1 MYPLLVASQV
11 VPKIALAPLF
21 LIWLGFGI
29 NSKVLIVTLL
39 AFFPIV
45 VNGVIGLQ
53 AVEQEKIYLA
63 QSMGASRPSSG
74 FGFRLH
80 SQPCSAGSN

>member
-1 MYPLLVASQV
+1 MLVASQV
-11 VPKIALAPLF
+11 VPKIALAPLL

-29 NSKVLIVTLL
+29 SSKVLIVTIL

-53 AVEQEKIYLA
+53 AP
-63 QSMGASRPSSG
+63 GAGEDLSRSI
-74 FGFRLH
+74 H
-80 SQPCSAGSN
+80 GSEPARNVLSYTAAARVAPQYSEA